1 MGTILIGAQRLS
13 DRLSRDPDLA
23 AAFQPLY
30 WMPTLGDEA
39 LKTAIAK
46 WETDVLQL
54 PERSH
59 LDEEGAFEIVRDVT
73 QGCVG
78 RLDMILRRSAMRALK
93 AGKHAIDRDVLDE
106 VIQDYR

>member
-1 MGTILIGAQRLS
+1 MRGQSQHKLNQ
-13 DRLSRDPDLA
+13 
-23 AAFQPLY
+23 
-30 WMPTLGDEA
+30 
-39 LKTAIAK
+39 TAIAK
-46 WETDVLQL
+46 WETEVLHL

-59 LDEEGAFEIVRDVT
+59 LEEEGAFEILREVT

-106 VIQDYR
+106 IIQDYR